1 MKLWRIIV
9 GGVLLVLVG
18 GCEPK
23 SKPDVVARVGSREIR
38 AQDVEAEMERR
49 QRAQRPVLSKQ
60 DLLEEM
66 IEREA
71 LIARAVQAGLDMDGD
86 LRRSYENQLIGKLK
100 QQELEPR
107 LQKIDASPIEVDEAK
122 SKLGSQP
129 VPESHLAI
137 LQIRTHPR
145 MSEPKIAQVINRLNQ
160 AREQALKLP
169 PEIRTFGELSVDFSE
184 DQATRYNG
192 GDAGWFQHL
201 AEKYQLPSSVLNA
214 GYALKQ
220 PGEISDL
227 IRTTNGVFLVRLIE
241 RRLSDPRNLG
251 ATDELARHRLLL
263 QKRKQTEAEF
273 VAEAKSSLTIARFPQ
288 NLEAIPFKEPTDAP
302 TKPVPVAPGRE

>member
-1 MKLWRIIV
+1 MKLWLIIV

-18 GCEPK
+18 GCEPE
-23 SKPDVVARVGSREIR
+23 SKPDIVARVGSREIR

-71 LIARAVQAGLDMDGD
+71 LIARAVQAGLDKDGD
-86 LRRSYENQLIGKLK
+86 LRRSYENLLIGKLK

-122 SKLGSQP
+122 SKLSSQP
-129 VPESHLAI
+129 VSESHLAI
-137 LQIRTHPR
+137 LQLRTHPR
-145 MSEPKIAQVINRLNQ
+145 MSEPKIAQLMARLGQ
-160 AREQALKLP
+160 ARELALKLP

-192 GDAGWFQHL
+192 GDAGWFQHQ

-227 IRTTNGVFLVRLIE
+227 VRTTNGVYLVRLVE
-241 RRLSDPRNLG
+241 RRLSDPRNMG

-263 QKRKQTEAEF
+263 QKRKQTEAAF
-273 VAEAKSSLTIARFPQ
+273 VAEAKSSLSITRFPQ
-288 NLEAIPFKEPTDAP
+288 NLDAIPSKEPTDMPAK
-302 TKPVPVAPGRE
+302 TVPVAPSRE

>member
-1 MKLWRIIV
+1 MKLWLIIV

-23 SKPDVVARVGSREIR
+23 SKPDLVARVGSREIR

-71 LIARAVQAGLDMDGD
+71 LIARAVQAGLDKDGD
-86 LRRSYENQLIGKLK
+86 LRRSYENLLIGKLK

-122 SKLGSQP
+122 SKLSSQP
-129 VPESHLAI
+129 VSESHLAI
-137 LQIRTHPR
+137 LQLRTHPR
-145 MSEPKIAQVINRLNQ
+145 MSEPKIAQLMARLGQ
-160 AREQALKLP
+160 ARELALKLP

-192 GDAGWFQHL
+192 GDAGWFQHQ

-227 IRTTNGVFLVRLIE
+227 VRTTNGVYLVRLVE
-241 RRLSDPRNLG
+241 RRLSDPRNMG

-263 QKRKQTEAEF
+263 QKRKQTEAAF
-273 VAEAKSSLTIARFPQ
+273 VAEAKSSLSITRFPQ
-288 NLEAIPFKEPTDAP
+288 NLDAIPSKEPTDMPAK
-302 TKPVPVAPGRE
+302 TVPVAPSRE